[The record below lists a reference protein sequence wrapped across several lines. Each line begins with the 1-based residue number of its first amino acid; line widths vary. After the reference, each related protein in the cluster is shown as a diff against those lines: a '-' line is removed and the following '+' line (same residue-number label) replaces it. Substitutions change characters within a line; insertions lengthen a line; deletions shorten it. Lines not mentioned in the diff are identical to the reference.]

1 MTNPINILF
10 RHDYDSD
17 LYMLSKD
24 FDAKDWK
31 VIIHCIDGEKHIVQP
46 DEFLPYPGTTEVRG
60 EISWCIER
68 FGAQKIE
75 IQRPGLEPLI
85 IAHPDF
91 ERISKKTEE
100 KPPNLDQPKPKKAPS
115 KRSTKK
121 VKNIEKIFLAVVYG
135 GEGKHTYRRWRGKN
149 GAGWEDIPGEV
160 YDIYLLNASKEN
172 LYQLSCEIPGGKVS
186 IDQLHSQSYHQID
199 TLEDFQFDFI
209 NEYYVTYIKENGD
222 QKYFL
227 EFYLPKEAIFEKHWE
242 DIPLL
247 NQRGFMNT
255 HVLRP

>member
-1 MTNPINILF
+1 
-10 RHDYDSD
+10 
-17 LYMLSKD
+17 
-24 FDAKDWK
+24 
-31 VIIHCIDGEKHIVQP
+31 
-46 DEFLPYPGTTEVRG
+46 
-60 EISWCIER
+60 
-68 FGAQKIE
+68 
-75 IQRPGLEPLI
+75 LEPLI

-100 KPPNLDQPKPKKAPS
+100 KPPNLDQTKPKKAPP

-121 VKNIEKIFLAVVYG
+121 VKSMEQIFLAVVYG
-135 GEGKHTYRRWRGKN
+135 GEGEHTYTY
-149 GAGWEDIPGEV
+149 GEKTVQGSV
-160 YDIYLLNASKEN
+160 YDIYLLNVSKEN
-172 LYQLSCEIPGGKVS
+172 LCQVSYEIPGGKAS

-209 NEYYVTYIKENGD
+209 NDYYVTYFKENSD

-227 EFYLPKEAIFEKHWE
+227 EFYLPKDAILKKHWE

-255 HVLRP
+255 HVSRP